1 MSASTTTRSPTV
13 RLMGYFPPSISGSR
27 PSMTTRRKTS
37 RGSSGLA
44 SGEFT
49 IAASIEKVAHIG
61 WEFWQFLGA
70 GSGHA
75 VSNHIIHS
83 CAFDEMRCKAQF
95 LKLTDSKGCRLDRR
109 GHSTVLDS
117 PRTGIPALGP

>member
-1 MSASTTTRSPTV
+1 
-13 RLMGYFPPSISGSR
+13 
-27 PSMTTRRKTS
+27 MTTRRKTS
-37 RGSSGLA
+37 RGSSRLA

-49 IAASIEKVAHIG
+49 IAASIGKVAHIG
-61 WEFWQFLGA
+61 REFWQFLRA

-95 LKLTDSKGCRLDRR
+95 LKLADLK
-109 GHSTVLDS
+109 
-117 PRTGIPALGP
+117 